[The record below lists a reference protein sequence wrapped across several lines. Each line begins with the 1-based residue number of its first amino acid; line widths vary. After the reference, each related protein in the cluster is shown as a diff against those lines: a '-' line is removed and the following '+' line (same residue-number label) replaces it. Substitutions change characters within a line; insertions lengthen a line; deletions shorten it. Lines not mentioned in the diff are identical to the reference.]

1 MDEIKAKVVYVQPEL
16 ELEEGQQSLNFDTVT
31 DLEEL

>member
-16 ELEEGQQSLNFDTVT
+16 DLTVGRMGLDFDATESDEE
-31 DLEEL
+31 